1 VRALPHLAA
10 LQPGR
15 RPPGAVMARRGR
27 GRRGKPAFDS
37 SRQQRFMFARHPGV
51 ARKMVKRAKAAGKGL
66 RPGRR
71 FRKKR

>member
-1 VRALPHLAA
+1 
-10 LQPGR
+10 
-15 RPPGAVMARRGR
+15 MARRGR